1 MCTRDSTHAT
11 SGRGSAASSRAM
23 LRFIVRRLL
32 HAVPLLFAVVVLN
45 FLLIAFTPGDPITLL
60 VGDFPAPPEYLE
72 RMRAEYG
79 LDQPILVQL
88 WRYLGKVAHGDFGFS
103 FVAQQPVASLIAER
117 IGATLMLTLTALG
130 FASVGGVL
138 AGVLAARFRGRP
150 LDTGIQTL
158 ASAGYSIP
166 DFWLGQLL
174 ILGFAI
180 ALGWLPSQGMQPIR
194 GLPEGFDGFVEQ
206 LRYLLLPAFAL
217 SLRYLTLI
225 TRITRAAMLEV
236 MNADFILAA
245 RARGASEWTVV
256 MVHALRNAAVPVL
269 TVIGYNVGF
278 ILAGSA
284 LIEAVFA
291 WPGIGRLLFESISK
305 RDYPVMLAILLM
317 VSATVVVANLATDI
331 VHRLIDPRIERQ

>member
-1 MCTRDSTHAT
+1 
-11 SGRGSAASSRAM
+11 M
-23 LRFIVRRLL
+23 LDFIVRRLL
-32 HAVPLLFAVVVLN
+32 HAVPLLLAVVVLN
-45 FLLIAFTPGDPITLL
+45 FLLIALTPGDPITLL

-72 RMRAEYG
+72 KMRREYG
-79 LDQPILVQL
+79 LDQPIWVQL
-88 WRYLGKVAHGDFGFS
+88 GHYLAKVVQGDFGYS
-103 FVAQQPVASLIAER
+103 FNAQQPVGPLILDR
-117 IGATLMLTLTALG
+117 VGATLTLTVSALLL
-130 FASVGGVL
+130 ASVGGVVL
-138 AGVLAARFRGRP
+138 GVAAARLRGGAV
-150 LDTGIQTL
+150 DTSIQTL
-158 ASAGYSIP
+158 ASAGYAIP

-174 ILGFAI
+174 ILVFAI
-180 ALGWLPSQGMQPIR
+180 GLGWLPSQGSQPIR
-194 GLPEGFDGFVEQ
+194 GLPEGMLASLLEQ

-236 MNADFILAA
+236 MHADFILAA

-256 MVHALRNAAVPVL
+256 VVHALRNAAAPVI

-317 VSATVVVANLATDI
+317 VSATVVVANLVTDI
-331 VHRLIDPRIERQ
+331 VHRLIDPRIARP

>member
-1 MCTRDSTHAT
+1 
-11 SGRGSAASSRAM
+11 M
-23 LRFIVRRLL
+23 LQFILRRLL
-32 HAVPLLFAVVVLN
+32 HAVPLLLAVVVLN
-45 FLLIAFTPGDPITLL
+45 FLLIALTPGDPITLL

-72 RMRAEYG
+72 KMRSEYG
-79 LDQPILVQL
+79 LDQPIWVQL
-88 WRYLGKVAHGDFGFS
+88 GHYLAKIAQGDFGYS
-103 FVAQQPVASLIAER
+103 FNAQQPVAPLILNR
-117 IGATLMLTLTALG
+117 VGATLTLTVTALVM
-130 FASVGGVL
+130 ASLGGIVF
-138 AGVLAARFRGRP
+138 GVLAARWRGGAV
-150 LDTGIQTL
+150 DSTIQTV

-174 ILGFAI
+174 ILVFAI
-180 ALGWLPSQGMQPIR
+180 GLGWLPSQGNQPIR
-194 GLPEGFDGFVEQ
+194 GLPDGFWASTLEQ
-206 LRYLLLPAFAL
+206 LRYLILPAFAL

-236 MNADFILAA
+236 MHADFILAS

-256 MVHALRNAAVPVL
+256 MVHALRNAAAPVI

-317 VSATVVVANLATDI
+317 VSATVVVANLVTDI

>member
-1 MCTRDSTHAT
+1 MFD
-11 SGRGSAASSRAM
+11 
-23 LRFIVRRLL
+23 FIVRRLL
-32 HAVPLLFAVVVLN
+32 HAVPLLLAVVVLN
-45 FLLIAFTPGDPITLL
+45 FLLIALTPGDPITLL

-72 RMRAEYG
+72 KMRREYG
-79 LDQPILVQL
+79 LDQPIWVQL
-88 WRYLGKVAHGDFGFS
+88 GHYLSKVVQGDFGYS
-103 FVAQQPVASLIAER
+103 FNAQQPVGPLILDR
-117 IGATLMLTLTALG
+117 VGATLTLTVSALLL
-130 FASVGGVL
+130 ASIGGVVF
-138 AGVLAARFRGRP
+138 GVTAARLRGGSV
-150 LDTGIQTL
+150 DTGIQTM
-158 ASAGYSIP
+158 ASAGYAIP

-174 ILGFAI
+174 ILVFAI
-180 ALGWLPSQGMQPIR
+180 GLGWLPSQGSQPIR
-194 GLPEGFDGFVEQ
+194 GLPDGLVASFLEQ

-236 MNADFILAA
+236 MHADFILAA

-256 MVHALRNAAVPVL
+256 VVHALRNAAAPVI

-317 VSATVVVANLATDI
+317 VSATVVVANLVTDI
-331 VHRLIDPRIERQ
+331 VHRLIDPRIARQ

>member
-1 MCTRDSTHAT
+1 
-11 SGRGSAASSRAM
+11 M
-23 LRFIVRRLL
+23 LQFIIRRLL
-32 HAVPLLFAVVVLN
+32 HAVPLLVAVVVLN
-45 FLLIAFTPGDPITLL
+45 FLLIALTPGDPITLL

-72 RMRAEYG
+72 KMRSEYG
-79 LDQPILVQL
+79 LDQPIWVQL
-88 WRYLGKVAHGDFGFS
+88 GHYLAKVAQGDFGYSFS
-103 FVAQQPVASLIAER
+103 AQQPVAPLILDR
-117 IGATLMLTLTALG
+117 VGATLTLTVTALAL
-130 FASVGGVL
+130 ASVGGIL
-138 AGVLAARFRGRP
+138 FGVMAARLRGGAV
-150 LDTGIQTL
+150 DSSIQTV

-174 ILGFAI
+174 ILVFAI
-180 ALGWLPSQGMQPIR
+180 WLGWLPSQGMQPIR
-194 GLPEGFDGFVEQ
+194 GLPEGFWASTLEQ
-206 LRYLLLPAFAL
+206 LRYLILPAFAL

-236 MNADFILAA
+236 MHSDFILAS

-256 MVHALRNAAVPVL
+256 MVHALRNAAAPVI

-317 VSATVVVANLATDI
+317 VSATVVVANLVTDI

>member
-1 MCTRDSTHAT
+1 MFD
-11 SGRGSAASSRAM
+11 
-23 LRFIVRRLL
+23 FIVRRLL
-32 HAVPLLFAVVVLN
+32 HAVPLLLAVVVLN
-45 FLLIAFTPGDPITLL
+45 FLLIALTPGDPITLL

-72 RMRAEYG
+72 KMRREYG
-79 LDQPILVQL
+79 LDQPIWVQL
-88 WRYLGKVAHGDFGFS
+88 GHYLAKVVQGDFGYS
-103 FVAQQPVASLIAER
+103 FNAQQPVGPLILDR
-117 IGATLMLTLTALG
+117 VGATLTLTVSALLL
-130 FASVGGVL
+130 ASVGGVVL
-138 AGVLAARFRGRP
+138 GVAAARLRGGAV
-150 LDTGIQTL
+150 DTSIQTL
-158 ASAGYSIP
+158 ASAGYAIP
-166 DFWLGQLL
+166 DVWLGQLL
-174 ILGFAI
+174 ILVFAI
-180 ALGWLPSQGMQPIR
+180 GLGWLPSQGSQPIR
-194 GLPEGFDGFVEQ
+194 GLPEGMLASLLEQ

-236 MNADFILAA
+236 MHADFILAA

-256 MVHALRNAAVPVL
+256 VVHALRNAAAPVI

-317 VSATVVVANLATDI
+317 VSATVVVANLVTDI
-331 VHRLIDPRIERQ
+331 VHRLIDPRIARP

>member
-1 MCTRDSTHAT
+1 
-11 SGRGSAASSRAM
+11 M
-23 LRFIVRRLL
+23 LQFIARRLL
-32 HAVPLLFAVVVLN
+32 HAVPLLLAVVVLN

-72 RMRAEYG
+72 RMRREYG
-79 LDQPILVQL
+79 LDQPIGVQL
-88 WRYLGKVAHGDFGFS
+88 AAYLGKVLQGDLGYS
-103 FVAQQPVASLIAER
+103 FIAQQPVATLIVER
-117 IGATLMLTLTALG
+117 LGATLTLTVTALA
-130 FASVGGVL
+130 FASVGGVVL
-138 AGVLAARFRGRP
+138 GVVAARLRGGP
-150 LDTGIQTL
+150 VDTGIQTA

-174 ILGFAI
+174 ILTFAI
-180 ALGWLPSQGMQPIR
+180 GLGWLPSQGSQPIR
-194 GLPEGFDGFVEQ
+194 GLPEGFAGLVEQ

-245 RARGASEWTVV
+245 RARGASEWTV
-256 MVHALRNAAVPVL
+256 MAVHALRNAAAPVI

-317 VSATVVVANLATDI
+317 VSCTVVVANLVTDI